1 MKKEPKTYY
10 GKLPPEAKKSFWT
23 SIVCLIVLLFML
35 IPLNAL
41 GVIKYNWQANL
52 YLIFLAIV
60 AIVCIKDIEKKRK
73 EALDRENFEMIAK
86 AVSQNRKDIFYGDTC
101 PYCGEALPDGA
112 AFCSHCGKKIGGNH
126 VLH

>member
-10 GKLPPEAKKSFWT
+10 GKLPPEARKSFWT

-41 GVIKYNWQANL
+41 GIIKYN
-52 YLIFLAIV
+52 
-60 AIVCIKDIEKKRK
+60 IEKKRK

-86 AVSQNRKDIFYGDTC
+86 AVSQNHKDIFYGDTC